1 MDITVIFFLGLI
13 VALVG
18 VVPPGLLNMTA
29 AKISLKEGHVRGIV
43 FSIGVCVIVFLQ
55 TYVAAIFARYLSN
68 HPDVV
73 SILQRVAF
81 VIFVLITIYFLLI
94 AKNKNKPDVE
104 DTIRSKHSRFFH
116 GMFLSSLNVFP
127 IPYQAYMTITLA
139 SFGWL
144 ELDKI
149 SIISYVCGATMGTFV
164 MLYVYIFFF
173 DKIKSKTFTS
183 QKNMNYIIGTIT
195 GIIAGVTFINIL
207 MEL

>member
-13 VALVG
+13 IALVG
-18 VVPPGLLNMTA
+18 VIPPGLLNMTA
-29 AKISLKEGHVRGIV
+29 AKISLKEGHVRGIM

-207 MEL
+207 MDL